1 MTTKE
6 RHLLLLAE
14 NQRLETPRLL
24 LRPVSLADAAD
35 MFAYANDEETTTF
48 VFARHGSVEETKL
61 RIAEYFVA
69 APLGKFA
76 IEEKDSG
83 KMIGTIDLRVESEK
97 EIAELGYTL
106 SRDYWGQGIMP
117 EAAMALLHFG
127 FETLELI
134 RIFARHD
141 ARNPKS
147 GRVMEKI
154 GMKLEATIPAARKS
168 GEEIIDEVTHG
179 ITLEEWKKR
188 IM

>member
-35 MFAYANDEETTTF
+35 MFAYANDEEATRF
-48 VFARHGSVEETKL
+48 VFPKHASLEETKQQ
-61 RIAEYFVA
+61 IASYFIA
-69 APLGKFA
+69 MPLGKFG
-76 IEEKDSG
+76 IEEKVTG
-83 KMIGTIDLRVESEK
+83 KLVGTIDLRIDSDT
-97 EIAELGYTL
+97 ATGELGYIVN
-106 SRDYWGQGIMP
+106 RAYWGQGIVP
-117 EAAMALLHFG
+117 EAAMVLLHFG

-141 ARNPKS
+141 ARNPQS
-147 GRVMEKI
+147 GRVMDKI
-154 GMKLEATIPAARKS
+154 GMKVEMTYPSARNS
-168 GEEIIDEVTHG
+168 EITDEIMRG

>member
-1 MTTKE
+1 
-6 RHLLLLAE
+6 
-14 NQRLETPRLL
+14 
-24 LRPVSLADAAD
+24 
-35 MFAYANDEETTTF
+35 
-48 VFARHGSVEETKL
+48 
-61 RIAEYFVA
+61 
-69 APLGKFA
+69 
-76 IEEKDSG
+76 
-83 KMIGTIDLRVESEK
+83 
-97 EIAELGYTL
+97 
-106 SRDYWGQGIMP
+106 MP
-117 EAAMALLHFG
+117 EAAMTLLHFG

-168 GEEIIDEVTHG
+168 GEEIIDEVTRG